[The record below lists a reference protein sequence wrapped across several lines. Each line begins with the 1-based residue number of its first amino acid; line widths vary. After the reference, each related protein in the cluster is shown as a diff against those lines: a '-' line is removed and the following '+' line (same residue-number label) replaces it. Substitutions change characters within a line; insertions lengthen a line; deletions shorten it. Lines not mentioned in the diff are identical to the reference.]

1 MHDILDKHGIAYD
14 IEWQCSG
21 QPFLTAAG
29 RLTEVAQAAIEQV
42 CGIKAELSTSGG
54 TSDGRFIKAIAAEL
68 IELGPCNASIHQIN
82 ENVLLEDIP
91 RLSAIYEEMMRQ
103 LL

>member
-1 MHDILDKHGIAYD
+1 M
-14 IEWQCSG
+14 
-21 QPFLTAAG
+21 
-29 RLTEVAQAAIEQV
+29 AQAAIEKV

-82 ENVLLEDIP
+82 ENVLLADIP